1 MEVMEELKLMRRL
14 CLPISALNLL
24 HYVKSMVTVLC
35 LGRLGRAELAGGALA
50 VGLTNVT
57 GYSVLSGLA
66 LGLEPLAGQAF
77 GSGTGRT
84 RSRPRRALRRAVLLL
99 LAASFPVAALWACA
113 GPAARAARQDAAVAR
128 AAGSYCRYAIPDLAA
143 ASVLLPARVY
153 LRSKGETRRLA
164 SCAALAVAL
173 VHAPATA
180 YLGARLRVPG
190 VAMAACMTSFATLAF
205 LWISLTWA
213 PAQNEPDEP
222 ADLEEW
228 AGVGQWAEWADLLRL
243 SLPSCLS
250 VCLEWWWYE
259 LMTIAAG
266 YLRDPHTALA
276 TAAIVIQTTSLLYTI
291 PVTLS
296 SAVSTRVA
304 NELGAGRPRSAQVSF
319 VVAMGIAMMGSCVGL
334 TWTTFGRGLWVQ
346 VFTTDPTIQSLT
358 TSVLPVI
365 GLCELANCPQTTGCG
380 VLRGSARPAVG
391 AAINLYSFY
400 LVGAPVALVLAFG
413 LDMGFLGLCLGL
425 LSAQVVCLISV
436 GFATF
441 QTDWEAEALKAF
453 HLVGGGDEKCGDDLP
468 CLAHKENV

>member
-1 MEVMEELKLMRRL
+1 
-14 CLPISALNLL
+14 
-24 HYVKSMVTVLC
+24 
-35 LGRLGRAELAGGALA
+35 
-50 VGLTNVT
+50 
-57 GYSVLSGLA
+57 
-66 LGLEPLAGQAF
+66 
-77 GSGTGRT
+77 
-84 RSRPRRALRRAVLLL
+84 
-99 LAASFPVAALWACA
+99 
-113 GPAARAARQDAAVAR
+113 
-128 AAGSYCRYAIPDLAA
+128 
-143 ASVLLPARVY
+143 
-153 LRSKGETRRLA
+153 
-164 SCAALAVAL
+164 
-173 VHAPATA
+173 
-180 YLGARLRVPG
+180 
-190 VAMAACMTSFATLAF
+190 
-205 LWISLTWA
+205 
-213 PAQNEPDEP
+213 
-222 ADLEEW
+222 
-228 AGVGQWAEWADLLRL
+228 
-243 SLPSCLS
+243 
-250 VCLEWWWYE
+250 
-259 LMTIAAG
+259 MTIAAG